1 MSHLATLDPHKVA
14 NRVCLQQADAGLA
27 GTGTRD
33 TVVCGSIM
41 VTYCWMSPSTPLIV
55 NGADGVVIE
64 GRGCL
69 GLLHEPLLRIVVS
82 GQLRREEFE
91 RNRAFELG
99 VQGRI
104 HDTHSAAT
112 KLL

>member
-1 MSHLATLDPHKVA
+1 
-14 NRVCLQQADAGLA
+14 
-27 GTGTRD
+27 
-33 TVVCGSIM
+33 M
-41 VTYCWMSPSTPLIV
+41 VTYRWVSPSTPLSV

-69 GLLHEPLLRIVVS
+69 GFLHEPLLRIVVS

-104 HDTHSAAT
+104 HDTRSAAT
-112 KLL
+112 KLLRHPLVGNCLAFHRGPSESSWTGFT